1 MTTEHEVLGGSLLQS
16 LEHHVRFGRNFYVL
30 KFYLYMEITTYR
42 RKCKL
47 VNYEPLELPLSV
59 RTHPHIHTHTNTHTH
74 THTHTHTQC
83 CQNLCGKVAE
93 NL

>member
-59 RTHPHIHTHTNTHTH
+59 RTHLPTFCLFFRVHVTK
-74 THTHTHTQC
+74 
-83 CQNLCGKVAE
+83 LKLGK
-93 NL
+93 